1 MVSNTPYS
9 RIKWFIT
16 EFFGKVIVVMKAHIK
31 LALAENW
38 SEKNCWVKLLTGVE
52 ITAAVAQLVGFASPR
67 CTNQEV
73 CGSKSPLWW
82 APCLL
87 C

>member
-16 EFFGKVIVVMKAHIK
+16 EFFGKVIVVMNAHIK

-38 SEKNCWVKLLTGVE
+38 SKKM
-52 ITAAVAQLVGFASPR
+52 VGLNF
-67 CTNQEV
+67 
-73 CGSKSPLWW
+73 
-82 APCLL
+82 
-87 C
+87 